1 MLVVRSIS
9 SQKGLRLES
18 FCRGARVVLF
28 FVSCTHCFSFIF

>member
-18 FCRGARVVLF
+18 FCRGGYSVVSSFLA
-28 FVSCTHCFSFIF
+28 HCFSFIF